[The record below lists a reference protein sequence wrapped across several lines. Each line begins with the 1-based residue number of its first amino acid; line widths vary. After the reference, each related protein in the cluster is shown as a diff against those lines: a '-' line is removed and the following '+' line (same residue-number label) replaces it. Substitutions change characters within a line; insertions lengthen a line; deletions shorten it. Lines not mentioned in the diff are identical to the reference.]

1 MKLKSFWAGALAL
14 CVILF
19 ASCEKDDEIVP
30 DKHYSAFTQSFIS
43 MVDGNAELKNLLTE
57 SIEIFP
63 QPAGRDLF
71 NRIDQSLN
79 YLLPRPTSSSVRC
92 HSGKPSRHDSSW
104 CWVKNSVFYLTSN

>member
-57 SIEIFP
+57 SIELCRKQNP
-63 QPAGRDLF
+63 DKESNPV
-71 NRIDQSLN
+71 QSL
-79 YLLPRPTSSSVRC
+79 RRMAVSTMC
-92 HSGKPSRHDSSW
+92 
-104 CWVKNSVFYLTSN
+104 